1 MKGDQGRRIV
11 TGALGLSLA
20 LLGVS
25 AFAGDADVQKRIE
38 ERFAKRGLD
47 RSSSITLAVED
58 GVVRLKGLALSLD
71 DARQAEKEARR
82 EAKVVINQ
90 IRVVP
95 ERTRSDK
102 AIRSD
107 AENAVLGYS
116 RYGVFD
122 AVGVEVHD
130 GMVRLTGFVLDD
142 VRRRAIESR
151 VARVEGVRDVHNDLR
166 LQGFS
171 PGDVQLRWRIYERI
185 YGDPL
190 FERYASWSDPPVR
203 VLVDRGRVTLAGTVG
218 SAVEQA
224 WVGHIARGTLAFTVS
239 NYVQIE
245 GDRARDEDRKQAES

>member
-25 AFAGDADVQKRIE
+25 AFAGDADIQRRIE
-38 ERFAKRGLD
+38 ERFAKAGLD
-47 RSSSITLAVED
+47 RSSSITLAVEN
-58 GVVRLKGLALSLD
+58 GVVRLEGLAVSLD
-71 DARQAEKEARR
+71 DARRAEKQARR
-82 EAKVVINQ
+82 EAKVVINE

-95 ERTRSDK
+95 EHTRSDK
-102 AIRSD
+102 AIHND
-107 AENAVLGYS
+107 AEGAVLGYA

-122 AVGVEVHD
+122 AVGLEVRD
-130 GMVRLTGFVLDD
+130 GVVRLTGFVLDD
-142 VRRRAIESR
+142 VRRRDIESR

-171 PGDVQLRWRIYERI
+171 PLDVRLRWEIYQRI

-224 WVGHIARGTLAFTVS
+224 VVGHIARGTLAFSVS
-239 NYVQIE
+239 NFVQIE
-245 GDRARDEDRKQAES
+245 GARARDEDRKRAES